1 MSSPLPGITRDDASG
16 HLAAPGPWIV
26 FGLGNPGDEYR
37 NTYHNVGFRV
47 VEILADQW
55 RLSKWSSPGSAGSS
69 PGSLGMIQARIAEA
83 AVGEDRVRVVL
94 VEPWSYMNRAGQVL
108 PSLFDRFGV
117 DSRLLVISDDLA
129 LPVGKIRIRERGSAG
144 GHNGLKSISSAYG
157 SNDYRRVRVGI
168 DTDRPKGD
176 TRDYVLSPVSRPDR
190 ETLGRA
196 ELLAAD
202 AVEFIILHGVR
213 LAMSEFNGTDL
224 REEGID

>member
-1 MSSPLPGITRDDASG
+1 MSSGPPGVKRDDESESII
-16 HLAAPGPWIV
+16 APGPWIV
-26 FGLGNPGDEYR
+26 FGLGNPGIEYR

-47 VEILADQW
+47 VETLADRW
-55 RLSKWSSPGSAGSS
+55 GVSSWSSPGS
-69 PGSLGMIQARIAEA
+69 PGLIQARIAETA
-83 AVGEDRVRVVL
+83 FGQARARVVL

-108 PSLFDRFGV
+108 APLFDRFGV
-117 DSRLLVISDDLA
+117 ESRLLVVSDDLA

-144 GHNGLKSISSAYG
+144 GHNGLKSTSSAYG

-176 TRDYVLSPVSRPDR
+176 TRDYVLSPVSRQDR

-202 AVEFIILHGVR
+202 AVEFVISHGVR
-213 LAMSEFNGTDL
+213 LAMSEFNGADL
-224 REEGID
+224 RDEGDQ

>member
-1 MSSPLPGITRDDASG
+1 MSSGLPGITRDDSSG
-16 HLAAPGPWIV
+16 HITAPGPWIV

-55 RLSKWSSPGSAGSS
+55 RFSEWSLPGSAGSS
-69 PGSLGMIQARIAEA
+69 PESLGMIWARIAEA
-83 AVGEDRVRVVL
+83 AVGEDRVPVVL
-94 VEPWSYMNRAGQVL
+94 VEPWSSMNRAGQVL
-108 PSLFDRFGV
+108 PLLFDRFG
-117 DSRLLVISDDLA
+117 DNSRLLVVSDDLA

-157 SNDYRRVRVGI
+157 SNDYCRVRVGI

-176 TRDYVLSPVSRPDR
+176 TRDYVLSPVARQDR

-196 ELLAAD
+196 ESLAAD
-202 AVEFIILHGVR
+202 AVKFVIFYGVR

-224 REEGID
+224 REEGED